1 MVRMT
6 SSDPRATAE
15 FRIPAASLRPGDI
28 VNNVPG
34 EDDWQEVLSVHTKP
48 ASGMSEELRA
58 LAEMV
63 DGRYVIVEMTDIQP
77 MDNGVYFVD
86 GTPMTYGEDDRDQP
100 LADVISLEDG
110 SRTYVYTRYELVTVR
125 SRTAD

>member
-1 MVRMT
+1 MT

-48 ASGMSEELRA
+48 ATGMSEELRT
-58 LAEMV
+58 LVEMV
-63 DGRYVIVEMTDIQP
+63 DGRYVVVEMTDIAP

-86 GTPMTYGEDDRDQP
+86 GTAMTYGEDDRDLP
-100 LADVISLEDG
+100 VTDVVSHEDG
-110 SRTYVYTRYELVTVR
+110 SRTYIYTRYELVTVR
-125 SRTAD
+125 TRTAD